1 MDLSS
6 FLMILLS
13 ATIHASW
20 NFFTKK
26 SLANKIV
33 TLWFGWLIA
42 GAIMTPVSLL
52 FTQTESISS
61 DWVPYIVLTTFVHA
75 MYVYLL
81 GWSYTLGEMSLAYP
95 IARGIGVLFT
105 VIIVVFTGMEVVSPN
120 GVLGIFA
127 LVLGIVLIAIKRIR
141 DLEKRNA
148 MKVAALVGCCTAFYT
163 IIDKISITYIPPFF
177 YISVMFLCTS
187 LSLLPIMLL
196 RLRTHTLVVFRS
208 HKRYCAMIGLLSLFA
223 YLLILFALQK
233 SPTPYVAAVREISI
247 VFGSIL
253 GICYLKEERNKRKLI
268 GIATILL
275 GAIIIKTA

>member
-1 MDLSS
+1 MDSTS

-42 GAIMTPVSLL
+42 GLIMTPISLL
-52 FTQTESISS
+52 FTDTETISLS
-61 DWVPYIVLTTFVHA
+61 WLPYIILTTFVHA

-95 IARGIGVLFT
+95 IARGIGVLLT
-105 VIIVVFTGMEVVSPN
+105 VVIVVFTGMEKVSPN
-120 GVLGIFA
+120 GVIGIFA
-127 LVLGIVLIAIKRIR
+127 LVLGITLIAIKRIR

-148 MKVAALVGCCTAFYT
+148 MKVAVLVGCCTSFYT
-163 IIDKISITYIPPFF
+163 IIDKVSIVYIPPFF
-177 YISVMFLCTS
+177 YISAMFLCTS
-187 LSLLPIMLL
+187 LSLMPIMIFKL
-196 RLRTHTLVVFRS
+196 RAHTMVVWRE
-208 HKRYCAMIGLLSLFA
+208 HKSYCSMIGLSSFSA

-253 GICYLKEERNKRKLI
+253 GIWLLKEERNKRKLL
-268 GIATILL
+268 GIAMILF
-275 GAIIIKTA
+275 GAIIIKMA